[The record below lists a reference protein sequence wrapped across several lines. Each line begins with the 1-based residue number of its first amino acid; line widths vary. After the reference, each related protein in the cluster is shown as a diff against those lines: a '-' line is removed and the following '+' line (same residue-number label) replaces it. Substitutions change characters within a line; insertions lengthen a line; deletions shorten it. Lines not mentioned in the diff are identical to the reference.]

1 MLHSGH
7 LAAKSFTGNGLA
19 VAEAHSLGSGF
30 QEIPAILWLSSLKS
44 VKQALKKDMAIRF
57 GTSGWRAV
65 IADDFTFAGVR
76 QVTEAICAHFEKS
89 DEPKKPV
96 IIGHDTRFLG
106 ERFAAEC
113 AGVVSA
119 HGFRTLLCNQPTPT
133 PTISYAI
140 RSEKAVCGINFTAS
154 HNPPEY
160 NGMKLSTGDGAPAL
174 PEITKHVEG
183 LILERA
189 GVVDSLRAKKA
200 QTSDFETYSP
210 RQAYLDDLKK
220 KIRFNVISKAG
231 GRYAFDPLWGTGR
244 GYLDEALRMHGLEVE
259 TIHDWRD
266 VLFGGRSPE
275 PEVTH
280 LTELRELV
288 VARKCTLGL
297 ATDGDGDRFGV
308 IDANGEFITPNQLI
322 AVLFDY
328 LAESRTWSGGVA
340 RSVATSHL
348 VDRVAEA
355 RGLPVYE
362 TPVGFKFIGELINE
376 DKIILG
382 GEESAGLSI
391 KGHYPEKDG
400 ILACLLA
407 AEAVA
412 ARGESLTQQ
421 LNKLYERVGRL
432 EAGRI
437 GVRLTEELM
446 KSLSGKL
453 NQDPMEIG
461 GRAIARTNRMDGVK
475 FIFGDGSW
483 LLMRPSGTEPLVRI
497 YAESESAT
505 DLEVLLEQGRK
516 FLLG

>member
-1 MLHSGH
+1 
-7 LAAKSFTGNGLA
+7 
-19 VAEAHSLGSGF
+19 
-30 QEIPAILWLSSLKS
+30 
-44 VKQALKKDMAIRF
+44 MAIRF

-76 QVTEAICAHFEKS
+76 QVTEAICAHFIDKS
-89 DEPKKPV
+89 AKPM

-106 ERFAAEC
+106 EKFAAEC
-113 AGVVSA
+113 AGVVSS
-119 HGFRTLLCNQPTPT
+119 HGFRALLCNQPTPT
-133 PTISYAI
+133 PTIAHAI
-140 RSEKAVCGINFTAS
+140 RSEGAVCGINFTAS
-154 HNPPEY
+154 HNPPQY
-160 NGMKLSTGDGAPAL
+160 NGMKLSTADGAPAL
-174 PEITKHVEG
+174 PEVTRHVEG
-183 LILERA
+183 LIGQQPA
-189 GVVDSLRAKKA
+189 SQASKS
-200 QTSDFETYSP
+200 QSPNFETYSP
-210 RQAYLDDLKK
+210 RRAYLEDIKK
-220 KIRFNVISKAG
+220 KIRFDIISKAA

-244 GYLDEALRMHGLEVE
+244 GYLDEALHTHGLEVE
-259 TIHDWRD
+259 TIHNWRD

-275 PEVTH
+275 PEASH
-280 LTELRELV
+280 LSELREV
-288 VARKCTLGL
+288 VLTKQCTLGF

-322 AVLFDY
+322 ALLFDY
-328 LAESRTWSGGVA
+328 LADSRDWSGGVA

-412 ARGESLTQQ
+412 ARGESLTEQ
-421 LNKLYERVGRL
+421 LAKLYARVGRL

-437 GVRLTEELM
+437 GVRLNPELM
-446 KSLSGKL
+446 QSLSGKL
-453 NQDPMEIG
+453 SENPTEIG
-461 GRAIARTNRMDGVK
+461 GRVIKRTNRIDGVK

-497 YAESESAT
+497 YAESESAK

-516 FLLG
+516 YLLG